1 MPKDRY
7 ATIGEMADGITLHIL
22 GDYGPFS
29 RMGKSIGYQITIG
42 GSRYLIDC
50 GAPLFQQIGGHMLK
64 GIKGLVVTHCH
75 DDHKRWF
82 TDLAL
87 FNMYAPDFLD
97 RVCLYTSED
106 VHQELMRA
114 SGPALDKS
122 LSLDSRSVVDIRYRD
137 YVDYTMIGP
146 LAKLRITSI
155 DHGEGKT
162 ALCVTGADGS
172 MVPPDRAK
180 IVISPKTGRP
190 RLLFKDPDYNE
201 WIEPDSFYSFSS
213 EVFYEKEKNIYRDE
227 EGFTM
232 EALKA
237 PVWHGI
243 TGIGLRIKTGEET
256 LVFSSDTNH
265 DRELWD
271 ELCGQKRAQRLN
283 MSKKEFE
290 SAPVIYGDINDFIER
305 VWSRERYRDAVG
317 AFEDSVVIHDIS
329 VGKSVVHTSYERLDK
344 TSLTRERAIL
354 THSPDKITSEW
365 VLSKAGKTFKIKGKD
380 FFELVGGRLY
390 PMNADIYHKEEGRY
404 FAGYRNE
411 MGAYTVC
418 DKAGKLS
425 LSGGADEEDGRHGTP
440 LYRVDLYEDVSGGYF
455 PKLESTDARYLER
468 RDGRVELIE
477 FTGDGSRGTIVEDH
491 RERLLQERGVSSG

>member
-1 MPKDRY
+1 MLKDRC
-7 ATIGEMADGITLHIL
+7 ATISEMADGITLHIL

-29 RMGKSIGYQITIG
+29 RMGKSIGYQLTIG

-64 GIKGLVVTHCH
+64 GVKGLIITHCH

-87 FNMYAPDFLD
+87 FNMYAPDFTD
-97 RVCLYTSED
+97 RVCLHTSED

-122 LSLDSRSVVDIRYRD
+122 LSLDSRNVVDIGYED

-146 LAKLRITSI
+146 RAKFRISSI

-162 ALCVTGADGS
+162 ALCVTGADGA
-172 MVPPDRAK
+172 VVAPDRAK

-213 EVFYEKEKNIYRDE
+213 EVFYEKEKNIFSDE
-227 EGFTM
+227 EGFTI

-243 TGIGLRIKTGEET
+243 TGIGLRVRTGEET

-265 DRELWD
+265 DKELWE
-271 ELCGQKRAQRLN
+271 ELYREKKAQRLP
-283 MSKKEFE
+283 MSRKEFE
-290 SAPVIYGDINDFIER
+290 SSPVIYGDMNDFIER
-305 VWSRERYRDAVG
+305 VWSEERYKDAIG
-317 AFEDSVVIHDIS
+317 AFEDSMVIHDIS
-329 VGKSVVHTSYERLDK
+329 VGKSVVHTSYERLNK
-344 TSLTRERAIL
+344 TSLRRESVIL
-354 THSPDKITSEW
+354 THSPDKMTSEW

-380 FFELVGGRLY
+380 FFEMVGDRLY
-390 PMNADIYHKEEGRY
+390 PMNADVYHKEAGRY
-404 FAGYRNE
+404 FAGYKNE
-411 MGAYTVC
+411 RGAYTVC
-418 DKAGKLS
+418 DKDGKLS
-425 LSGGADEEDGRHGTP
+425 LSGGAEEGDGKQGRP
-440 LYRVDLYEDVSGGYF
+440 LYRVDLYEDISGRYF
-455 PKLESTDARYLER
+455 PKIEEGDARYLER

-477 FTGDGSRGTIVEDH
+477 FNGEGSRGLIVEDH
-491 RERLLQERGVSSG
+491 RERLQRKHRVSSG